1 MGVKERGGSGSP
13 GMQRI
18 LDRLRRE
25 LGEPDWNKSLGDALL
40 TVEAGAQD
48 PMNKQASEI
57 LREIWARGPQHAAFR
72 RSLRRRWN
80 NVCAV
85 HGVPCNDQLRASHIV
100 AWRLDEALRGDVD
113 NGLLLSVPLDS
124 LFDCGLITFSSNGGM
139 LFSSQLAEQTMAH
152 FGLRPGLQLDWLH
165 LSKATRSRVETNLA
179 RHRALYA
186 SQHGYA

>member
-1 MGVKERGGSGSP
+1 MTLGVKERGGSGSP

-25 LGEPDWNKSLGDALL
+25 LGEPDWNKSLGDAFL

-85 HGVPCNDQLRASHIV
+85 HGVPCNDQLRASHRRSGKVNVPRYKCRANWSGPIV
-100 AWRLDEALRGDVD
+100 VT
-113 NGLLLSVPLDS
+113 LLLP
-124 LFDCGLITFSSNGGM
+124 
-139 LFSSQLAEQTMAH
+139 
-152 FGLRPGLQLDWLH
+152 
-165 LSKATRSRVETNLA
+165 
-179 RHRALYA
+179 
-186 SQHGYA
+186 